1 MPIRL
6 NLLAEAQA
14 AEEMRRKDPVKRSL
28 WLAALVISLVLVW
41 SSSLQLK
48 AMVANR
54 ELSRIQGQ
62 MGAYTNEY
70 QQVLANQQKTDE
82 IKQKLAA
89 LRQFSANRF
98 LQASLLNSL
107 QQATVEDV
115 QLIHVK
121 SEQTYALE
129 AATRPKTNENN
140 RVTLGKPASA
150 TERIVL
156 TVDANDASSNPGDQV
171 NKLQEA
177 LTANPY
183 VGQLLGKSNMISLK
197 HVSPRQLFPTPG
209 STVNKESVLFTLE
222 ARLPEKTR

>member
-70 QQVLANQQKTDE
+70 QQVLTYLG
-82 IKQKLAA
+82 KQGDFKDNVLKVNIPRNDLNVTVDGAVTA
-89 LRQFSANRF
+89 FSF
-98 LQASLLNSL
+98 EVL
-107 QQATVEDV
+107 
-115 QLIHVK
+115 
-121 SEQTYALE
+121 
-129 AATRPKTNENN
+129 
-140 RVTLGKPASA
+140 VTLKDGLADPQGKAVESALPALGWSNVGHV
-150 TERIVL
+150 RVGKHIRL
-156 TVDANDASSNPGDQV
+156 QVDANDASSNPGDQV